1 MNANVSSMAGS
12 APEKERARP
21 AFEYT
26 AQAVSSLVTG
36 EAKLMIGETGLTV
49 TTLFDAM
56 DIPFA
61 KMTGL
66 AVEDYAVSVNTYE
79 GDYVFSRMG
88 QWAQPF
94 YDALL
99 DAYNNAVLRSLFIKG
114 NPLLTATGDC
124 RYSENGAL
132 TDKRAAIQVY
142 DNCVAAL
149 PADMSARRVPLC
161 FVSGMN
167 KGDYE
172 LTLRLT
178 TGESYTFARLG
189 YDCAPFADAIEK
201 QIRKLRERSAAA
213 IKEIAPSLTIA
224 QASRIASLLPEG
236 AAAPIGELSA
246 IAPAFAEAL
255 EGKLS
260 ETRASESYKA
270 FKEICDPMQIHI
282 GFRKNEGGVDLT
294 GEGMKEMLGVLK
306 DGNPLETLSAIAGG
320 GTPQENAGITEAAA
334 DPFLLWLI
342 APSPDGKYAAVEFA
356 QTDAA
361 TFVYRTDGD
370 MKTFAR
376 QLNRALEAISFK
388 REVIRLTDD
397 ELFKPQNSDYFMA
410 NERTPAFQYIRNHF
424 AGRAV
429 HSGGE
434 TWKRKLQELWGA
446 QSVRSQASPK
456 RTGATFCGQ
465 CGVPLVSGVKF
476 CGSCGASV

>member
-66 AVEDYAVSVNTYE
+66 AVEDYAVSVKTYE

-282 GFRKNEGGVDLT
+282 GFRKNEGGVDIA
-294 GEGMKEMLGVLK
+294 GEGM
-306 DGNPLETLSAIAGG
+306 
-320 GTPQENAGITEAAA
+320 TEAA